1 MLAPLVLLVFT
12 IFYIGAIMQPR
23 WALAVLLMLFPM
35 KQALQGSVSIIN
47 QTPTLANYL
56 IGIVVGIGLVWGIFR
71 GKIKFSGYL
80 NLIWI
85 AVAFGYF
92 YSCLSI
98 LWTPSKENAISYVLE
113 GMIYVV
119 MFIIIAPMLVGDLK
133 EWTESLRVAT
143 VLGIFIAIFILIS
156 PEFNL
161 RGGRLGIDLGPK
173 LRTSPLAIGELGGFL
188 MISTSLMVMPRHRI
202 LFDIIR
208 YVGFISGVMLAIYS
222 GSRGQLIFAAFIAV
236 VFFPLSRPVKNVS
249 RFFLMVIGSATLLLL
264 ILIVISFLFGDSDVA
279 QRWSNPGDSDKAVG
293 VRLAN
298 FKDLIYGFIQSPS
311 SWLIGLGLNAFSS
324 LTGASS
330 EPYSHS
336 MFLDVLVE
344 MGLPMFVLLIACI
357 IALIRQCISVIRFS
371 NHNPHDRSCAV
382 VMVAI
387 CVYQL
392 LLMNKQGQLW
402 VSQNTVMYFLLL
414 AKIASPKM
422 MQSYEDTFQ
431 SDDSINNNSA
441 TI

>member
-1 MLAPLVLLVFT
+1 MLAPLVLLVFV

-71 GKIKFSGYL
+71 GKIKFGGYL

-208 YVGFISGVMLAIYS
+208 YVGFISGLMLAIYS
-222 GSRGQLIFAAFIAV
+222 GSRGQLLFAVFITV
-236 VFFPLSRPVKNVS
+236 VFFPLSRPVKNVF
-249 RFFLMVIGSATLLLL
+249 RFFLMMIGSLALL
-264 ILIVISFLFGDSDVA
+264 ILIFSVISFLFSDRDVA
-279 QRWSNPGDSDKAVG
+279 ERWLAPGDADRAVG
-293 VRLAN
+293 IRLAN
-298 FKDLIYGFIQSPS
+298 FTDLLYGFVQSPS
-311 SWLIGLGLNAFSS
+311 AWIVGLGLNAFSS
-324 LTGASS
+324 LTNASS

-336 MFLDVLVE
+336 MFIDVFVE
-344 MGLPMFVLLIACI
+344 MGLPMFGLLIVCLAALYRQS
-357 IALIRQCISVIRFS
+357 IAVIRLS
-371 NHNPHDRSCAV
+371 EDKHERSCAV
-382 VMVAI
+382 ILVAI

-392 LLMNKQGQLW
+392 LLMNKQGQMW
-402 VSQNTVMYFLLL
+402 VSQNTVTYFLLL

-422 MQSYEDTFQ
+422 MQFYKDAVQ
-431 SDDSINNNSA
+431 VDDSINNNSA
-441 TI
+441 PI